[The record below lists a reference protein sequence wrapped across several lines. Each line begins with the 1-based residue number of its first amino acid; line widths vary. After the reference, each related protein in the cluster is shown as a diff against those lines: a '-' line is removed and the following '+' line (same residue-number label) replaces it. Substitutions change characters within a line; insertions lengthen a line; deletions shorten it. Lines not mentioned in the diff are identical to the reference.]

1 MTAQHLSIVAEAIAH
16 RETITFRYVD
26 AAGNATER
34 RVDPYRQ
41 IHHLLRW
48 YLMGWDT
55 RRKDWRVF
63 RVDRLHEPVRTG
75 HRYPVRDL
83 PADSASDYLRRN
95 LRRGKEPVDLLVD
108 APVEHV
114 VDALKFQES
123 RIRSASD
130 DRTTVGL
137 DVDSWQWLV
146 LILAFVDADFRIDG
160 SETLLRS
167 CRLFAQRLSA
177 ATDDSGADPTSRPD
191 KLGGWHH

>member
-1 MTAQHLSIVAEAIAH
+1 M
-16 RETITFRYVD
+16 
-26 AAGNATER
+26 
-34 RVDPYRQ
+34 
-41 IHHLLRW
+41 
-48 YLMGWDT
+48 
-55 RRKDWRVF
+55 
-63 RVDRLHEPVRTG
+63 
-75 HRYPVRDL
+75 
-83 PADSASDYLRRN
+83 
-95 LRRGKEPVDLLVD
+95 DLLVD